1 MPYDVVLV
9 ILIDLDAL
17 CREVA
22 LSIRGV
28 TAVIYGAS
36 FDAGVATCVGAES
49 LLGLERAG

>member
-17 CREVA
+17 CREVT
-22 LSIRGV
+22 LCIRGIA
-28 TAVIYGAS
+28 AVIDGAS
-36 FDAGVATCVGAES
+36 FDAGVAPCVGAES